1 MNGRQDPR
9 GEQEDLFLRLAESR
23 VRMVSR
29 RSTLRRRMELEL
41 QWLSTGLT

>member
-9 GEQEDLFLRLAESR
+9 GEQEDLFLHPAESR

-29 RSTLRRRMELEL
+29 RSTLHRRMELEL
-41 QWLSTGLT
+41 QWSSTGLA